1 MAIESATTL
10 AEVIDYAGSNRFLR
24 IRAKRALN
32 LGANTMVTSLD
43 IGSFLLQSM
52 VGNDPLKGPVTQ
64 RKPDMAHAQKMAI
77 FIFKGLVNYTLDRY
91 RAANREVPAEIDV
104 IARYLGT
111 QPYYAWAPVVA
122 SIRDDVRNIAV
133 EVVAGD
139 DGEVVLKLRSNQMLW
154 VVDGQH
160 RRIAWKIVLDFVN
173 QLIRDRKYTKSGG
186 LVPSEL
192 KLVSDEAL
200 LFWHEALAYYS
211 ERFSITIDMH
221 FGLTIEQ
228 EKQLFHDLNNLQ
240 KTVAASQAQA
250 FDQSNP
256 INIFTHRLIEHE
268 LFNEVKDRIAFDG
281 RVDWEDGAWLKLD
294 SLNAINARL
303 LMNKTTIS
311 GAKPVEVNE
320 REESAWTFWEA
331 VTKIPGIFNRNESVA
346 AQTALLKALARIYF
360 ELTWGRGAESNGT
373 ETFLQNVP
381 QIDFSHNN
389 PLWDIEHLSDEEL
402 AKFPGLSEYLPENWR
417 QKSIGDRVD
426 GKVRFGM
433 RHNESILVLPGIIR
447 YLAKLPP
454 NTPTTR
460 RSPERDEVTA
470 KINGPSERRAANTL
484 MDIASEEEA
493 RPSLFGDAGQGQ
505 DAEDQVHSETTN

>member
-1 MAIESATTL
+1 MALESATTL

-91 RAANREVPAEIDV
+91 RQANKDIPAEIDL
-104 IARYLGT
+104 IGRYLGT

-122 SIRDDVRNIAV
+122 SIRDDVRNIGV

-139 DGEVVLKLRSNQMLW
+139 EGEVILKLRSNQMLW
-154 VVDGQH
+154 VIDGQH
-160 RRIAWKIVLDFVN
+160 RRIAWKIVQDFVN
-173 QLIRDRKYTKSGG
+173 QLIRDRKYSKSGG

-192 KLVSDEAL
+192 KQVSDDAL

-211 ERFSITIDMH
+211 ERFSITIDLH
-221 FGLTIEQ
+221 FGLSIEQ

-268 LFNEVKDRIAFDG
+268 LFTDVKDRITYDG
-281 RVDWEDGAWLKLD
+281 RVDWEDSAWIKLD
-294 SLNAINARL
+294 TLNAINARL

-311 GAKPVEVNE
+311 GAKPVEVND
-320 REESAWTFWEA
+320 REDAAWSFWEA

-346 AQTALLKALARIYF
+346 AQPALLKALARVYF
-360 ELTWGRGAESNGT
+360 ELMWGRGADATVAES
-373 ETFLQNVP
+373 FLESIPRV
-381 QIDFSHNN
+381 DFSHNN
-389 PLWDIEHLSDEEL
+389 PLWNIEQLSDDEV
-402 AKFPGLSEYLPENWR
+402 ATYDGLSAFLPENWR
-417 QKSIGDRVD
+417 EKSVG
-426 GKVRFGM
+426 GKVEGIIRFGM

-454 NTPTTR
+454 NTPSTR
-460 RSPERDEVTA
+460 RTGREEVGVNNSSPVEREANDSAIKPGLFDDDASTSLGQMPAQGVTA
-470 KINGPSERRAANTL
+470 E
-484 MDIASEEEA
+484 
-493 RPSLFGDAGQGQ
+493 
-505 DAEDQVHSETTN
+505 

>member
-1 MAIESATTL
+1 MS
-10 AEVIDYAGSNRFLR
+10 
-24 IRAKRALN
+24 
-32 LGANTMVTSLD
+32 
-43 IGSFLLQSM
+43 
-52 VGNDPLKGPVTQ
+52 
-64 RKPDMAHAQKMAI
+64 HAQKMAI
-77 FIFKGLVNYTLDRY
+77 FIFKGLVNYTVDKY
-91 RAANREVPAEIDV
+91 RQANRDVPSEIEA

-139 DGEVVLKLRSNQMLW
+139 EGEVILKLRSNQMLW

-160 RRIAWKIVLDFVN
+160 RRIAWKLVLDFVN

-186 LVPSEL
+186 LAPSEL
-192 KLVSDEAL
+192 KQVSEDALV
-200 LFWHEALAYYS
+200 FWHEALAYYS

-221 FGLTIEQ
+221 FGLTIDQ

-256 INIFTHRLIEHE
+256 INIFTHHLIEHE
-268 LFNEVKDRIAFDG
+268 LFNEVKDRILFDG

-303 LMNKTTIS
+303 FLNKTTIS

-320 REESAWTFWEA
+320 REDAALTFWET
-331 VTKIPGIFNRNESVA
+331 VTKIPGIFSRNESVS
-346 AQTALLKALARIYF
+346 AQPALLKALARVYF
-360 ELTWGRGAESNGT
+360 DLAFGRGADAQLAEK
-373 ETFLQNVP
+373 FLQAVP

-389 PLWDIEHLSDEEL
+389 PLWDIEHLGEEQL
-402 AKFPGLSEYLPENWR
+402 ANFAGLPEYLGDNWR
-417 QKSIGDRVD
+417 DKSVGERGAD
-426 GKVRFGM
+426 GLVRFGM

-454 NTPTTR
+454 SPPTAR
-460 RSPERDEVTA
+460 KGPDREGASLNSSNPAERNAVNA
-470 KINGPSERRAANTL
+470 LMKIGL
-484 MDIASEEEA
+484 SEEEA
-493 RPSLFGDAGQGQ
+493 RASLHGAAEQQEAAG
-505 DAEDQVHSETTN
+505 ETN

>member
-1 MAIESATTL
+1 MALESATTL

-64 RKPDMAHAQKMAI
+64 RKPDMGHAQKMAI

-91 RAANREVPAEIDV
+91 RQANRDIPSEIDL
-104 IARYLGT
+104 IGRYLGS

-122 SIRDDVRNIAV
+122 SIRDDVHNIGV

-139 DGEVVLKLRSNQMLW
+139 EGEVILKLRSNQMLW
-154 VVDGQH
+154 VIDGQH
-160 RRIAWKIVLDFVN
+160 RRIAWKIVLDYVN

-186 LVPSEL
+186 LVPAEL
-192 KLVSDEAL
+192 KQVADDAL

-211 ERFSITIDMH
+211 ERFSITIDLH
-221 FGLTIEQ
+221 FGLTTEQ

-268 LFNEVKDRIAFDG
+268 LFAEVKDRVTFDG
-281 RVDWEDGAWLKLD
+281 RVDWEDSAWIKLD
-294 SLNAINARL
+294 TLNAINARL

-311 GAKPVEVNE
+311 GAKPVEIND
-320 REESAWTFWEA
+320 REDAAWSFWEA
-331 VTKIPGIFNRNESVA
+331 VTKIPSIFNRNESVA
-346 AQTALLKALARIYF
+346 AQPALLKALARVYF
-360 ELTWGRGAESNGT
+360 ELTWGRGADAAVAES
-373 ETFLQNVP
+373 FLENIP
-381 QIDFSHNN
+381 RIDFSHNN
-389 PLWDIEHLSDEEL
+389 PLWNIEQLTDEEVAAHDGL
-402 AKFPGLSEYLPENWR
+402 APFLPENWR
-417 QKSIGDRVD
+417 EKSVGGKID
-426 GKVRFGM
+426 GIIRFGM
-433 RHNESILVLPGIIR
+433 RHNESILVLPGVIR

-454 NTPTTR
+454 STPSTR
-460 RSPERDEVTA
+460 KTGRDEAGVTTSPA
-470 KINGPSERRAANTL
+470 ERKALNALLKIG
-484 MDIASEEEA
+484 MSEEDA
-493 RPSLFGDAGQGQ
+493 RASLQQVKTTAAEPEEPS
-505 DAEDQVHSETTN
+505 AE